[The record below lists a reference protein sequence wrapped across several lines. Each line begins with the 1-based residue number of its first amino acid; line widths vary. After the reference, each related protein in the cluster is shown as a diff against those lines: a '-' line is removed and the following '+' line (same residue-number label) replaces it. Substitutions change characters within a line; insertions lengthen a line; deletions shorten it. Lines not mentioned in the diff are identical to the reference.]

1 MGHPNEQLVHDF
13 FKSFATGDMELLES
27 ITTDDLTMVEPG
39 TTHVA
44 GVFSGRDKVL
54 EMFAE
59 LGRVTEGTLTIDA
72 VHHVLANDDVA
83 VAVFDSSAVRD
94 GERITAQVN
103 ELYTIRDG
111 KIAQIQA
118 FVFDMPEWDRAY
130 RKD

>member
-1 MGHPNEQLVHDF
+1 MGHPNEQLVHNF
-13 FKSFATGDMELLES
+13 FKSFATGDMDLLAS

-54 EMFAE
+54 EMFGE
-59 LGRVTEGTLTIDA
+59 LGRVTEGTLSIDSIN
-72 VHHVLANDDVA
+72 HVLANDDVA
-83 VAVFDSSAVRD
+83 IAVFDCSAVRN